1 MFTRLTALTVAATML
16 ASSASA
22 FDSKIL
28 KMLKNL
34 SITKIESI
42 VLGRGDGTLEERNER
57 FERRRLAHED
67 WENYPKDKIDLS
79 SADLSE
85 VYLEDIILSAANL
98 SGTDLSGSIL
108 RGADLSVADL
118 SGANL
123 SRTGLSG
130 ANLYG
135 ADLRGAD
142 LSGAL
147 LDEANLERAI
157 MNGAI
162 LCNTTMPDGSV
173 IYSGC

>member
-108 RGADLSVADL
+108 HGADLSV
-118 SGANL
+118 
-123 SRTGLSG
+123 
-130 ANLYG
+130 

-147 LDEANLERAI
+147 LDEANLKRAI